1 MQYSL
6 LTIDYSW
13 LYRPL
18 ERESSMIQNYI
29 LVKEILKPLNLKG
42 RNVTLHIRL

>member
-1 MQYSL
+1 MQRSL
-6 LTIDYSW
+6 LTIGYFW

-18 ERESSMIQNYI
+18 ERESSMIQDYI
-29 LVKEILKPLNLKG
+29 FIKEIFKPLNLKG